1 MRTKKIHLVVIDP
14 QNDFMDLKDSA
25 LPVTGANADM
35 DRLAAFI
42 RAHGHRLEDIH
53 VTLDSH
59 QVVDIAHPSWWRD
72 AKGKMVQPFTLIKAD
87 DIRAGIYVPRDPGQL
102 KRSLE
107 YAEALEKTGKYFLF
121 IWPEHCLIGTWGHG
135 IQANLATALS
145 EWQRNE
151 YALVDYVT
159 KGSNPFTEHYGGLMA
174 EVPDP
179 NDPTTQLNTGLISTL
194 QTADMILIAGEA
206 LSHCVKETINQIV
219 DNIGQD
225 HVGKITI
232 LTDAT
237 SPVPQ
242 NPGGPDFPAIAAQ
255 WLADIQQRG
264 VQVSTTTTFFN

>member
-1 MRTKKIHLVVIDP
+1 MRTKKIHLVIIDP
-14 QNDFMDLKDSA
+14 QNDFMDSPKSA
-25 LPVTGANADM
+25 LPVTGANVDM

-42 RAHGHRLEDIH
+42 RSHGHRLEDIH

-72 AKGKMVQPFTLIKAD
+72 AQGNSVTPFTLIKAD

-102 KRSLE
+102 KRSLA
-107 YAEALEKTGKYFLF
+107 YAEALEKTGKYMLF
-121 IWPEHCLIGTWGHG
+121 IWPEHCLIGTWGHA
-135 IQANLATALS
+135 IQENLATALTQ
-145 EWQRNE
+145 WQRDE
-151 YALVDYVT
+151 FAQVDYVT

-194 QTADMILIAGEA
+194 QTADIILIAGEA
-206 LSHCVKETINQIV
+206 LSHCVKETIDQIV
-219 DNIGQD
+219 DNIGTD
-225 HVGKITI
+225 HIGKLVI

-242 NPGGPDFPAIAAQ
+242 APGGPDFPAIAAT
-255 WLADIQQRG
+255 WLTDVQKRG
-264 VQVSTTTTFFN
+264 VQVSTTTSFF